1 MWLQQAE
8 SISQEEG
15 DIPDKAEREEEED
28 ALLTIR
34 MTLAMMFLRSSV
46 EMVKMRPKDLDCAE
60 TGAIGWTLSV
70 LATIAAEME
79 TTDLLQ

>member
-1 MWLQQAE
+1 MIAT
-8 SISQEEG
+8 SGIHKPREG

-46 EMVKMRPKDLDCAE
+46 DMVKVRPKDLDCAKTE
-60 TGAIGWTLSV
+60 AIGWTLSV
-70 LATIAAEME
+70 LATVAVEIE
-79 TTDLLQ
+79 TVDLLR